1 MHHFGVGLFF
11 SHFPRGACTQP
22 SPAFF
27 FFFFFPRAVLV
38 FLGRQRIPHAPHF
51 SLPHVFPAGMFKQEA
66 PLSKRLPSLHPPHP
80 FYQIR
85 ARAMGD
91 VIPVPTFTP
100 QKPGREASDWVLLT
114 FPEY

>member
-1 MHHFGVGLFF
+1 MHHFGVGLVF

-22 SPAFF
+22 SPFF
-27 FFFFFPRAVLV
+27 FFLRAVFV
-38 FLGRQRIPHAPHF
+38 FLGRQRIPHARHF
-51 SLPHVFPAGMFKQEA
+51 SLPHIFPAGMFKQEA

-100 QKPGREASDWVLLT
+100 QKPG
-114 FPEY
+114 